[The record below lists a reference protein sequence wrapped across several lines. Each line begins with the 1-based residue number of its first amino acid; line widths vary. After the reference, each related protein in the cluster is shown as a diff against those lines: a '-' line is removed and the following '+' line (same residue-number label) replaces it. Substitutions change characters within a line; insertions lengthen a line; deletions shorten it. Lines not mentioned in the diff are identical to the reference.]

1 MSDMMA
7 FPDTVEEFME
17 NYKIVDTDEV
27 YTNGAELVPIF
38 RMKQWFEHL
47 PSAQPEPLVKESRT
61 LVKDLV
67 KDTISRQAAI
77 DELEKRLQANGYLNA
92 ALVSELNRSIGY
104 LKRLPSAERRG
115 RWLKGDE
122 MADYPRVPY
131 KPWETYCSCCR
142 EIKEQS
148 NDGFCGNCGAKMD
161 EVTE

>member
-115 RWLKGDE
+115 RWE
-122 MADYPRVPY
+122 MKEDPYGFFDTIPVCSACGCTTKYRV
-131 KPWETYCSCCR
+131 TSAYCP
-142 EIKEQS
+142 
-148 NDGFCGNCGAKMD
+148 NCGAKMD
-161 EVTE
+161 GDTE